1 MKSKFSLIIAALF
14 IIFAA
19 IFFGANKPYRLAFEA
34 KFYYQTGDFKKAFE
48 LSSEAM
54 RLDAYNKMAATLV
67 NQSRNS
73 LKFRSYLDDGERYAS
88 MIKKM
93 SLAQILP
100 ADKKRI
106 LLMCDV
112 MIEGYGELP
121 NSPLV
126 GRELKNDAKNMK
138 ENFARVK
145 NELF

>member
-1 MKSKFSLIIAALF
+1 MKSKFSLIIAAISIL
-14 IIFAA
+14 FAA
-19 IFFGANKPYRLAFEA
+19 IFFGADKSYRLAFEA

-48 LSSEAM
+48 LSSEAVG
-54 RLDAYNKMAATLV
+54 LDAYNKMAATLV

-126 GRELKNDAKNMK
+126 ERKLKNDAKNMK

>member
-1 MKSKFSLIIAALF
+1 VKSKFSLIIAAIF
-14 IIFAA
+14 ILFAA
-19 IFFGANKPYRLAFEA
+19 IFFSANKPYRLAFEA

-54 RLDAYNKMAATLV
+54 SLDAYNKMAATLV

-93 SLAQILP
+93 SLTQILP